1 MLKKILKKQNEKVA
15 AFTLIETLVSLL
27 VVSLMGMIL
36 YFSFFVSV
44 KSVNSS
50 NNNVS
55 VQIERLNT
63 DRKLRTS
70 IESVRVPF
78 WVKEYDYS
86 FSKNQL
92 LLSWINGIDKNQN
105 ISFSENVVLD
115 SCIPILSKEDR
126 IIGFEIKYSI
136 NSNQFTTKALFAS
149 YSYGEKEC

>member
-55 VQIERLNT
+55 IQIERLNI

-92 LLSWINGIDKNQN
+92 LFSWINGIDKNQF

>member
-136 NSNQFTTKALFAS
+136 KSNQFTTKALFAS

>member
-55 VQIERLNT
+55 IQIERLNI

-78 WVKEYDYS
+78 WIKEYDYS

-92 LLSWINGIDKNQN
+92 LFSWINGIDKKQN

-136 NSNQFTTKALFAS
+136 KSNQFTTKALFAS

>member
-55 VQIERLNT
+55 IQIERLNI

-92 LLSWINGIDKNQN
+92 LFSWINGIDKKQN
-105 ISFSENVVLD
+105 IGFSENVVLD

-136 NSNQFTTKALFAS
+136 KSNQFTTKALFSS

>member
-55 VQIERLNT
+55 IQIERLNT

-136 NSNQFTTKALFAS
+136 KSNQFTTKALFAS

>member
-27 VVSLMGMIL
+27 VVSLMGIIL

-55 VQIERLNT
+55 IQIERLNT

-136 NSNQFTTKALFAS
+136 KSNQFTTKALFAS

>member
-27 VVSLMGMIL
+27 VVSLMGMVL

-55 VQIERLNT
+55 IQIERLNI

-92 LLSWINGIDKNQN
+92 LFSWINGIDKNQN

>member
-55 VQIERLNT
+55 IQIERLNI

-92 LLSWINGIDKNQN
+92 LFSWINGIDKNKN

>member
-92 LLSWINGIDKNQN
+92 LLSWINGIDKKQN
-105 ISFSENVVLD
+105 IGFSENVVLD

-136 NSNQFTTKALFAS
+136 KSNQFTTKALFSS

>member
-92 LLSWINGIDKNQN
+92 LFSWINGIDKKQN
-105 ISFSENVVLD
+105 IGFSENVVLD

-136 NSNQFTTKALFAS
+136 KSNQFTTKALFSS

>member
-55 VQIERLNT
+55 IQIERLNI

-92 LLSWINGIDKNQN
+92 LFSWINGIDKNKN

-136 NSNQFTTKALFAS
+136 KSNQFTTKALFAS

>member
-55 VQIERLNT
+55 IQIERLNI

-136 NSNQFTTKALFAS
+136 KSNQFTTKALFAS

>member
-105 ISFSENVVLD
+105 ISFSENIVLD

-136 NSNQFTTKALFAS
+136 KSNQFTTKALFAS

>member
-55 VQIERLNT
+55 IQIERLNI

-92 LLSWINGIDKNQN
+92 LFSWINGIDKNQN

>member
-1 MLKKILKKQNEKVA
+1 MLKKILKKQNEKVS

-55 VQIERLNT
+55 IQIERLNI

-92 LLSWINGIDKNQN
+92 LFSWINGIDKNQN